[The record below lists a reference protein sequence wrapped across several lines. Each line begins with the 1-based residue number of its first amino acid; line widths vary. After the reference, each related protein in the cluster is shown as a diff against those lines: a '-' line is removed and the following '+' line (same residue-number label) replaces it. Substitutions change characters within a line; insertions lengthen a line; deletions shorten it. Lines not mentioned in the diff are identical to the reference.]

1 MPSPSFFSPVDARA
15 VSGLRLDHETLPPI
29 RNAALGLC
37 LIAPPFATT
46 ISSLS
51 KHSRRWWTN
60 ETLLPVFF
68 HIMYNSIL
76 PPIFLLFPGRLGRP
90 PALLLGVSSTLL
102 ISTSFSSS
110 TAISTEHSKYGMT
123 SFHWKSMESRLRT
136 LSGGNLT
143 RSDRGYT
150 GLWKGCGFNYYFN
163 GWYPAGS
170 AFSFGLSAINRWDLP
185 FCSLTF
191 ICTSP
196 SSLTLLLTWC
206 FLHGSSFSYHLFS
219 VFWSSCNGRVLH
231 YVCTACVHC
240 VGWTCERLFCL
251 VTYCFFPAWLPPSP
265 FSPSSLS
272 TSLVTQVAMW
282 MEA

>member
-1 MPSPSFFSPVDARA
+1 MEERRRKGRREKGTWTEMRTVAISEPASWMTKGLCPCLHPLSFRLVDARA

-29 RNAALGLC
+29 RNAAPGLC

-46 ISSLS
+46 LSSLS

-123 SFHWKSMESRLRT
+123 SFH
-136 LSGGNLT
+136 
-143 RSDRGYT
+143 
-150 GLWKGCGFNYYFN
+150 
-163 GWYPAGS
+163 
-170 AFSFGLSAINRWDLP
+170 
-185 FCSLTF
+185 
-191 ICTSP
+191 
-196 SSLTLLLTWC
+196 
-206 FLHGSSFSYHLFS
+206 
-219 VFWSSCNGRVLH
+219 
-231 YVCTACVHC
+231 
-240 VGWTCERLFCL
+240 
-251 VTYCFFPAWLPPSP
+251 
-265 FSPSSLS
+265 
-272 TSLVTQVAMW
+272 
-282 MEA
+282 